1 MVSQT
6 CKLHAD
12 FRDLH
17 SNAKLARIFVLGSVF
32 SGSLALAT
40 DLADPLMAG
49 PHSQAYSVD
58 FR

>member
-1 MVSQT
+1 
-6 CKLHAD
+6 
-12 FRDLH
+12 
-17 SNAKLARIFVLGSVF
+17 LARIFVLGSVF